1 MKNGTYN
8 DRKEVW
14 YLMARCDRAAHLCPR
29 QGQRATRC
37 QCPEKV
43 VKGLDAFGVG
53 FCAHVVRRLM
63 SEAPHSRT
71 EWQWRLHDKNVSDL
85 VPAQSLLFACHP
97 GFPPHLLLLWK
108 HGISL
113 SSWST
118 SSAFPLSSLL
128 ILLALRWSYLDT
140 FDLAE
145 VLGSGCG
152 HLEVDRKGEELL
164 AAQSSN
170 GNSHKPCSEEDAQ
183 HLRTE

>member
-1 MKNGTYN
+1 M
-8 DRKEVW
+8 
-14 YLMARCDRAAHLCPR
+14 
-29 QGQRATRC
+29 
-37 QCPEKV
+37 
-43 VKGLDAFGVG
+43 KGLDAFGVG
-53 FCAHVVRRLM
+53 FCAHVVRGLM

-71 EWQWRLHDKNVSDL
+71 EWQWRLHDKNVGDL

-140 FDLAE
+140 FDLAG
-145 VLGSGCG
+145 VLGSARI
-152 HLEVDRKGEELL
+152 LVVF
-164 AAQSSN
+164 
-170 GNSHKPCSEEDAQ
+170 
-183 HLRTE
+183 